1 MCSAPKPSPG
11 LSLLSRVLRGV
22 LLLAAVLSLGIAIIL
37 LLWVPLVALA
47 ALCLAL
53 APPRFARGF
62 RWPALAVGV
71 LGLTV
76 GAPLA
81 AWEIQHRLDAMAER
95 LAANGWRLST
105 PERVRVATL
114 NLAMGLGGY
123 ALGYPEVASE
133 TLWMFVPGPRV
144 REWRSDFAME
154 SPLVRQNVRELL
166 EEARRHGR
174 AEGPVKLSRRRVLWT
189 KRHLERDSR
198 RVALALNSPLFL
210 DAVAYPEGEG
220 WRLEIQG
227 RAAVRYPHRNRVPL
241 GRLFGQPL
249 VIEEGL
255 FAALQEAGWLHPY
268 EAVWSW
274 TVEAEGFD
282 ALALRCP

>member
-1 MCSAPKPSPG
+1 VA
-11 LSLLSRVLRGV
+11 LLEVVGALV
-22 LLLAAVLSLGIAIIL
+22 IAAIL
-37 LLWVPLVALA
+37 QLWVPGVALA

-53 APPRFARGF
+53 APPRFARRW

-71 LGLTV
+71 LGLTA

-81 AWEIQHRLDAMAER
+81 AWEIQHRLDVMAER
-95 LAANGWRLST
+95 LEANGWRLST
-105 PERVRVATL
+105 PERVQVATL

-123 ALGYPEVASE
+123 VLGYPEVASE

-154 SPLVRQNVRELL
+154 SPLVRQHVRELL
-166 EEARRHGR
+166 EEAHQRHGR
-174 AEGPVKLSRRRVLWT
+174 AEGPVTLSKRRVLWT
-189 KRHLERDSR
+189 KRNLERDSL

-210 DAVAYPEGEG
+210 EAVAYPQSSG
-220 WRLEIQG
+220 WHLEIRG
-227 RAAVRYPHRNRVPL
+227 KAAVRYPHRNRVPL
-241 GRLFGQPL
+241 GRLFGQRL

-274 TVEAEGFD
+274 SVEEGDPRLAEPSVGTG
-282 ALALRCP
+282 AVAGSW